1 MKVFISWSGTLSH
14 QVALALREWLPSV
27 IQSIEP
33 YVSSEDIDKGA
44 RWSTDIAAE
53 LEKSAYG
60 ILCVT
65 RDNLEAPW
73 INFEAGALSKSVD
86 KSRVSPFLFGLK
98 RSDVKAG
105 PLLQFQSTVT
115 ESQDVQK
122 LVASLNA
129 SCDPPLLEEQRL
141 IAIFNVWWPQLDAKL
156 KQILDSATS
165 EAETAALANQVE
177 TGSSEILEEILELAR
192 QQNRIINSPQSLLP
206 PSYIR
211 DILLDERDRHP
222 IDRAVVRPGHP
233 VYADLDEE
241 WRNFSSMIHGTPAG
255 ESVPTVLVREALKR
269 LSGPIEY
276 ILRMSGGRKRPGKE
290 YGRSEADLP
299 NI

>member
-1 MKVFISWSGTLSH
+1 MKVFISWSGPLSH

-27 IQSIEP
+27 IQSIDP

-115 ESQDVQK
+115 ESHDVLK

-141 IAIFNVWWPQLDAKL
+141 ITIFNVWWPELDAKL

-165 EAETAALANQVE
+165 EAKTAALENKVE
-177 TGSSEILEEILELAR
+177 TGSGEILEEILELAR

-211 DILLDERDRHP
+211 EVLLDEADRHP
-222 IDRAVVRPGHP
+222 SDRGIILPSHP
-233 VYADLDEE
+233 VYDVLGGE
-241 WRNFSSMIHGTPAG
+241 WRNFLSVIHGTPAG
-255 ESVPTVLVREALKR
+255 ELVPIAFVRDALKR

-276 ILRMSGGRKRPGKE
+276 ILRMSSGRK
-290 YGRSEADLP
+290 
-299 NI
+299 